1 MLVLSRKKG
10 EAVVIG
16 HNVTVRVIDVRGDQV
31 RVGIDAPRSVT
42 VHREEIYRQVVEE
55 NAAAARSADLAS
67 PLLQARRPG
76 DQR

>member
-16 HNVTVRVIDVRGDQV
+16 NNVTVRIIDVRGDQV
-31 RVGIDAPRSVT
+31 RVGIDAPRSIT

-55 NAAAARSADLAS
+55 NAAAARSADLDS
-67 PLLQARRPG
+67 PLLRARRA
-76 DQR
+76 DD